1 MIKQKLTHASL
12 TQNKNGYN
20 HLKYKSVI
28 PVFIK
33 AGMYEHQHM
42 RIKRMKKSRLLGFL
56 LGSICLL
63 FGQSSFAMD
72 CDEIVLG
79 AAISLTGKYATN
91 GVHAQNGYEFA
102 IQKIAE
108 HGGIKIGDKCYNFR
122 VIYYDDESKGDRGAT
137 LAERLINQDGVQYM
151 LGPYSSGL
159 TKAIAPVTEK
169 YQIPMVEAEGA
180 SRSLFTQGY
189 RYLFAVLSTSE
200 QYLASAIT
208 LAAEKAQ
215 GTGKSP
221 ADVRVAIAVENDPFS
236 LDIRAGVLEDAE
248 KYGMQVVVDEK
259 LPRDLSDMSAILTK
273 VKLVKPDVLVVS
285 GHSKGAATAVRQIE
299 EQNVK
304 APMIAIT
311 HCEAADVVGN
321 FGDAAN
327 DILCS
332 TQWAETLSYSDPIFG
347 TAAEYEQEFKAAY
360 PEYAEKTVPYQTAQA
375 SAAVYVFKDAFERA
389 GSLDKEAV
397 RDAIAETDLST
408 FYGQIRFSEAG
419 NNIAKPM
426 VLRQIQDGKYNVV
439 APSEFASHELN
450 WPRG

>member
-1 MIKQKLTHASL
+1 MTKLNVTAWLAAS
-12 TQNKNGYN
+12 
-20 HLKYKSVI
+20 
-28 PVFIK
+28 F
-33 AGMYEHQHM
+33 
-42 RIKRMKKSRLLGFL
+42 FL
-56 LGSICLL
+56 LLS
-63 FGQSSFAMD
+63 ANAAKADD
-72 CDEIVLG
+72 CEELVLG
-79 AAISLTGKYATN
+79 SAISLTGKYATN
-91 GVHAQNGYEFA
+91 GVHAMNGYEFA
-102 IQKIAE
+102 IQKIKEA
-108 HGGIKIGDKCYNFR
+108 GGINIAGKCYNFR

-137 LAERLINQDGVQYM
+137 LAERLINQDKVQYM

-180 SRSLFTQGY
+180 SRSLFNKGY

-208 LAAEKAQ
+208 LAAEKAKES
-215 GTGKSP
+215 GSSP
-221 ADVRVAIAVENDPFS
+221 DAVKVAVAVENDPFS
-236 LDIRAGVLEDAE
+236 LDIRAGVLEDAA
-248 KYGMQVVVDEK
+248 KYDMKVVIDEQ

-273 VKLVKPDVLVVS
+273 VKLLKPDVLIVS

-321 FGDAAN
+321 FGAAAN

-332 TQWAETLSYSDPIFG
+332 TQWAETLTYEDEIFG
-347 TAAEYEQEFKAAY
+347 TAAQYEQEFKAAY
-360 PEYAEKTVPYQTAQA
+360 TEYAEKTVPYQTAQA

-389 GSLDKEAV
+389 GTLDKEAV
-397 RDAIAETDLST
+397 RNAIAETDLST
-408 FYGQIRFSEAG
+408 FYGQIRFAEAG

-439 APSEFASHELN
+439 APSAFASHKLN
-450 WPRG
+450 WPRN